1 MRIKNKK
8 KILLTN
14 YHNKLFTMDNY
25 DNYDNYLEL
34 LFSEWEELEFESNNY
49 KNNEAINI
57 FLVYISYM
65 LKNNRIIEKNYVY
78 NDFDIDSID

>member
-14 YHNKLFTMDNY
+14 YHNKLFTM

-78 NDFDIDSID
+78 NDFNIDSID

>member
-25 DNYDNYLEL
+25 DNYLEL
-34 LFSEWEELEFESNNY
+34 LFSEWEELEFEGNNY

-78 NDFDIDSID
+78 NDFNIDSID

>member
-25 DNYDNYLEL
+25 NNYDIYLEL